1 MREPDLKI
9 VKKGSNKLEI
19 DGMIARLD
27 ELIPQVGAVDRMS
40 ENLLI
45 TAKTILWAKMQL
57 HGHPC
62 NGCRLKDEIT
72 RLATR

>member
-1 MREPDLKI
+1 MREPVDLKI
-9 VKKGSNKLEI
+9 VKGPSKLEI
-19 DGMIARLD
+19 DEMIARLD
-27 ELIPQVGAVDRMS
+27 ELIPQIGAIDPMS
-40 ENLLI
+40 GNLLI
-45 TAKTILWAKMQL
+45 TAKTLLWAKMQL